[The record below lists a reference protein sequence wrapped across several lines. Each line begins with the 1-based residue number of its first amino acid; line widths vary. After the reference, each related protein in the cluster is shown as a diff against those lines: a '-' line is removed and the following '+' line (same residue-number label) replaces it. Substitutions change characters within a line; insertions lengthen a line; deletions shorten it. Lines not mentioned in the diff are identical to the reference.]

1 MKSIDRILER
11 TESILLID
19 WPGEDCP
26 RALLRA
32 GFSVFGQEPNGWLR
46 YELKHYQL
54 HKHPLSEPPMH
65 LDLVFCYRPIEELSE
80 YVKTAQKLSAK
91 AFWYQSGLVS
101 ASTEY
106 ARGCW
111 LSDEARAKVRA
122 MVESAGLTY
131 VDEVYIGDA
140 VRTLDICK
148 VRAS

>member
-1 MKSIDRILER
+1 MKSIDRILEQ

-32 GFSVFGQEPNGWLR
+32 GFSVFGQEPSGWLK

-54 HKHPLSEPPMH
+54 HKHPLSEPPKH
-65 LDLVFCYRPIEELSE
+65 LDLVYCYRPIEELSE
-80 YVKTAQKLSAK
+80 YLKTAQKLSAEV
-91 AFWYQSGLVS
+91 FWYQSGLVS

-111 LSDEARAKVRA
+111 LSDEARAKVRT

-131 VDEVYIGDA
+131 IDEVYIGDA

-148 VRAS
+148 VHPS